1 MTALKN
7 GSASITPPMSTP
19 PPAGLLRRL
28 GALLYDTLLV
38 IAVLMIA
45 TIPFLPFAHGRP
57 LVPQEVGWPAYVY
70 RAWLVLVIV
79 LFFGFFWTRRG
90 QTVGMQAWRLR
101 VEDEQ
106 GATLTWPL
114 AVRRLIFATLPWLP
128 SLLFLGLAER
138 FNSPPLKWLGMGL
151 LLLGAASLA
160 SVWFESQGRTW
171 YERHARSRLVVL
183 PKR

>member
-1 MTALKN
+1 MTASN
-7 GSASITPPMSTP
+7 DDSAGATLPVVTAT
-19 PPAGLLRRL
+19 PAGLVRRL
-28 GALLYDTLLV
+28 GAMLYDTLLV

-45 TIPFLPFAHGRP
+45 TIPFLPFAAGRA

-70 RAWLVLVIV
+70 RAWVVLVIV

-114 AVRRLIFATLPWLP
+114 AVKRLIFATLPWLP
-128 SLLFLGLAER
+128 SWLFLGLAER
-138 FNSPPLKWLGMGL
+138 FKSPLLKWLGVGL

-160 SVWFESQGRTW
+160 TVWFESQGRTW
-171 YERHARSRLVVL
+171 YERRAKS
-183 PKR
+183 